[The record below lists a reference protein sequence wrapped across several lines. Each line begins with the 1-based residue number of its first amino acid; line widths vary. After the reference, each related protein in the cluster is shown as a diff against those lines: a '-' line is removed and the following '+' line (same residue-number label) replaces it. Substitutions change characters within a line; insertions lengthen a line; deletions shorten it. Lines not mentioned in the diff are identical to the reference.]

1 MKFRFIF
8 LSVLICLLL
17 TGSVNRNI
25 PAFSG
30 PLQQFIKDGK
40 TVRLLISNNIE
51 KVLISTEEDTEI
63 IDLQSNSSVR
73 LVSKKDYLICIDGA
87 SDRIT
92 LSDLQG
98 HLLLAGRYL
107 EIMGKI
113 SLNGEIY
120 PGKTEFILSRD
131 EVNIYNTPELSS
143 LISALLTADYAQTS
157 QEEYQLV
164 KAAAVIF
171 RTMVLD
177 RVLNSSEGRI
187 NLPFYQGINDVSSL
201 IRNAVNST
209 DGQILMD
216 RGVLTSVNYL
226 LPTEVVNSG
235 LDYRDL
241 LQDYYPGLEFVDL
254 SKMTEDTLRVEAG
267 VKWGLKYKE
276 ISQFTWWGPR
286 VITILDLN
294 DKLRYVVQPVLA
306 GGKISGLADL
316 NELVISEKVLAGIN
330 GGYFTYTGRPLG
342 LLMINEQL
350 VSEPLKRRAAFCIT
364 RDNNYLISRV
374 DWQGFCSNESGE
386 KIIRI
391 TGVNRSPGMDEVVI
405 INRYYGDHG
414 PPVGPG
420 IRELV
425 ISRDRIIAINEEE
438 LETGTIIPED
448 GFLLQ
453 IHGEQDFKIGEKVIY
468 RDEFTPDLEDQEV
481 IHALGAGPILIQ
493 DSQIMI
499 SAAEEEFQPDIASG
513 RAPRSA
519 VGIKDDGNLVFFTV
533 DGRQPDL
540 SIGIT
545 LENLADFMLKYGIV
559 EGMNLDGGSSA
570 RMVVRGYT
578 MNNPSD
584 QRLISNGLLF
594 KEVKR

>member
-1 MKFRFIF
+1 M
-8 LSVLICLLL
+8 
-17 TGSVNRNI
+17 
-25 PAFSG
+25 
-30 PLQQFIKDGK
+30 
-40 TVRLLISNNIE
+40 
-51 KVLISTEEDTEI
+51 
-63 IDLQSNSSVR
+63 
-73 LVSKKDYLICIDGA
+73 
-87 SDRIT
+87 
-92 LSDLQG
+92 
-98 HLLLAGRYL
+98 GRV
-107 EIMGKI
+107 

-120 PGKTEFILSRD
+120 PGKTEFILSGD
-131 EVNIYNTPELSS
+131 GITIYNTPELSS
-143 LISALLTADYAQTS
+143 LISALLTTDYAQTG
-157 QEEYQLV
+157 QEEYQLI

-177 RVLNSSEGRI
+177 RVLNTSEGRI
-187 NLPFYQGINDVSSL
+187 NLPFYRGIKGVSTL
-201 IRNAVNST
+201 IRDAVNTT

-216 RGVLTSVNYL
+216 RGVPTSMNYL
-226 LPTEVVNSG
+226 LPPETANRG

-241 LQDYYPGLEFVDL
+241 LQDYYPEMEIVDL
-254 SKMTEDTLRVEAG
+254 SEMTEDSLRVEAS
-267 VKWGLKYKE
+267 VRWGLKYKE

-286 VITILDLN
+286 VITILELSN
-294 DKLRYVVQPVLA
+294 KLKYVVQPVLA
-306 GGKISGLADL
+306 GGIISGLTDL
-316 NELVISEKVLAGIN
+316 NELVITEGALAGIN
-330 GGYFTYTGRPLG
+330 GGYFTYTGQPLG
-342 LLMINEQL
+342 LLMINGQL
-350 VSEPLKRRAAFCIT
+350 VSEALKRRAALCVT
-364 RDNNYLISRV
+364 GDNKYLISRV

-386 KIIRI
+386 KMIRI
-391 TGVNRSPGMDEVVI
+391 TGVNRSPGMDEAVI

-414 PPVGPG
+414 PLVRTD

-425 ISRDRIIAINEEE
+425 ISGERIIAINEEG
-438 LETGTIIPED
+438 LETGTTIPED

-453 IHGEQDFKIGEKVIY
+453 IHGATDLKIGEKVIY
-468 RDEFTPDLEDQEV
+468 RDDFTTDLEDQEV

-493 DSQIMI
+493 DGQVMI
-499 SAAEEEFQPDIASG
+499 SAAEEGFQPDITSG

-519 VGIKDDGNLVFFTV
+519 LGIKDDGNLVFFTV

-584 QRLISNGLLF
+584 QRLISNGLLL